1 MILKRPL
8 QTILSGRATQS
19 KLFRT
24 KSRWLLKTS
33 KEGNSTTYLGKAC
46 TDFLNFL
53 TCEMHVIHS
62 KNCPCLRN
70 HVKSGFVMDLK
81 TKASTELE
89 LPLSILTTDKT
100 NDQVAEIQNTKEGKK
115 DLSLNKAVCL
125 LNYPV

>member
-1 MILKRPL
+1 
-8 QTILSGRATQS
+8 
-19 KLFRT
+19 
-24 KSRWLLKTS
+24 
-33 KEGNSTTYLGKAC
+33 
-46 TDFLNFL
+46 
-53 TCEMHVIHS
+53 
-62 KNCPCLRN
+62 
-70 HVKSGFVMDLK
+70 MDLK